1 MSPAEQITFAPE
13 INERDLDREVGQIDD
28 QLASVGEDVPVSFDE
43 EELDSLSPPS
53 AGGGLAAAGG
63 GGGAGAGAGAAA
75 GLAGKL
81 PKPVAGVTA
90 ASALPIALAGGVGL
104 GLLSAMQSAS
114 ARLQTDTKLL
124 GIAVDNFFREPG
136 NILSKHVTRPIVEE
150 FLSFSLDFDD
160 ALRSDQFAD
169 AGRML
174 AEASYDLN
182 QITNPVMW
190 PSLVVERVGAVVLD
204 AFNELDFQGMIT
216 NAWPGWP
223 SVRDDWLGW
232 PSVRAAWPGWPDI
245 QPVRL
250 PAYVTGVNLGSFVT
264 GLNLGNYIDIPDI
277 LQRDTADLGGP
288 PPTGGGTR
296 GRDHSGGTTS
306 APPRRGGFR
315 ADERADR
322 VANGGPL
329 IGLQTGGRI
338 TESGVAKVD
347 RGELVTDER
356 RLVSMLAD
364 AINTNTGNGGG
375 GGETGA
381 IETKLDQLNR
391 TMTRLASEMQRMEL
405 RTDSETIGRVASKG
419 KRQGLGGRDP
429 TV

>member
-1 MSPAEQITFAPE
+1 MPKESIVFSPEVS
-13 INERDLDREVGQIDD
+13 ERQLKNEVGQIDD

-53 AGGGLAAAGG
+53 AGGGLAAAGGG

-136 NILSKHVTRPIVEE
+136 NILSEHITRPIVEE

-160 ALRSDQFAD
+160 ALRSNQFAD

-190 PSLVVERVGAVVLD
+190 PSLVIERVGAVVLD
-204 AFNELDFQGMIT
+204 AFNELDFRGIIT
-216 NAWPGWP
+216 DAWPGWP

-232 PSVRAAWPGWPDI
+232 PSVRQEWLGWPDI

-288 PPTGGGTR
+288 PPTGGGTPDQ
-296 GRDHSGGTTS
+296 GRDKTS
-306 APPRRGGFR
+306 TPPRRGGFR

-322 VANGGPL
+322 VSSGSP
-329 IGLQTGGRI
+329 IVGLQTGGRI

-364 AINTNTGNGGG
+364 AINTNTGNGAG